1 MLPQRL
7 NAFFSKIQPR
17 PFCWGGL
24 DVSIQSISS
33 FVMVLPDGDENV
45 RVICRFWIPERSL
58 MLTHK
63 TFIDHG
69 FLQVTP
75 GAVVDYDLIADQVIK
90 EKENFR
96 IKAVAFDRWGAQG
109 VIRALDKRKIK
120 VVSFG
125 QGFVSMSAP
134 MKEFERLN
142 MAARMERD
150 PNPVLDWMI
159 GNVAICTD
167 AAGNIKP
174 DRQKSTGSISGMV
187 ALYMALGLMTGEM
200 SSERR

>member
-1 MLPQRL
+1 
-7 NAFFSKIQPR
+7 
-17 PFCWGGL
+17 
-24 DVSIQSISS
+24 
-33 FVMVLPDGDENV
+33 
-45 RVICRFWIPERSL
+45 
-58 MLTHK
+58 
-63 TFIDHG
+63 
-69 FLQVTP
+69 
-75 GAVVDYDLIADQVIK
+75 
-90 EKENFR
+90 
-96 IKAVAFDRWGAQG
+96 
-109 VIRALDKRKIK
+109 
-120 VVSFG
+120 
-125 QGFVSMSAP
+125 MSAP